1 MNANENG
8 ETLAIPMGMAMAMA
22 QNPEAMNA
30 FCRLSDRG
38 RSEYIAKARAVGSR
52 GEMDRLVAEIIARG

>member
-1 MNANENG
+1 MGENG

-38 RSEYIAKARAVGSR
+38 RSEYIAKARAVGDR
-52 GEMDRLVAEIIARG
+52 GEMDRLIAEIITRG